1 MRARSRAIRML
12 FNSIDFALFLIISLA
27 LYHGLRGWPTLQ
39 KVGLLACS
47 YWFYGQWNWMYLG
60 LILFSTVLDYR
71 IGLGLTRVRNPR
83 RLIVFSLV
91 VNLGLLAFF
100 KYANFLIANWNG
112 AATLLGMDWQFTALD
127 VLLPVGISFYTFQS
141 LSYTLDVYR
150 GVSPPRQSLLDY
162 ALFVAFWPQLVAGPI
177 VRDTEFFSELD
188 RQPRPDWAQI
198 QRGLSLMAFGY
209 LKKVVLADNLA
220 VWVDPVFDGTLANP
234 DAWITLRAIYA
245 FAFQIY
251 FDFSGYTDIA
261 IGAALL
267 MGFRFPQNFDHPY
280 TAQTI
285 QDFWRRWHM
294 TLSRWL
300 RDYLYI
306 SLGGNRGSAGRT
318 RINLMLTMLLGGL
331 WHGASWNFVIWGG
344 LHGAYLAV
352 ERVLMTRLPGLFQ
365 SGRVASLVRTVV
377 SFQLVCVAWVF
388 FRAADF
394 DRAMA
399 IFADLAGDWTAP
411 EESVAYGLL
420 ALALLWVIHALS
432 AWGRWLERVS
442 SSRGPVFVLVIT
454 GVALAMIWFAPT
466 QSSPFIYFQ
475 F

>member
-1 MRARSRAIRML
+1 
-12 FNSIDFALFLIISLA
+12 
-27 LYHGLRGWPTLQ
+27 
-39 KVGLLACS
+39 
-47 YWFYGQWNWMYLG
+47 
-60 LILFSTVLDYR
+60 
-71 IGLGLTRVRNPR
+71 
-83 RLIVFSLV
+83 
-91 VNLGLLAFF
+91 
-100 KYANFLIANWNG
+100 
-112 AATLLGMDWQFTALD
+112 
-127 VLLPVGISFYTFQS
+127 
-141 LSYTLDVYR
+141 
-150 GVSPPRQSLLDY
+150 
-162 ALFVAFWPQLVAGPI
+162 
-177 VRDTEFFSELD
+177 
-188 RQPRPDWAQI
+188 
-198 QRGLSLMAFGY
+198 
-209 LKKVVLADNLA
+209 

-234 DAWITLRAIYA
+234 DAWITLRAVYA

-318 RINLMLTMLLGGL
+318 RINLMLTML
-331 WHGASWNFVIWGG
+331 FVIWGG
-344 LHGAYLAV
+344 LHGLYLAV
-352 ERVLMTRLPGLFQ
+352 ERVLMTRLPGLFGG
-365 SGRVASLVRTVV
+365 GRLGSWLRVFV

-394 DRAMA
+394 DRALSV
-399 IFADLAGDWTAP
+399 FAALSGDWTMP
-411 EESVAYGLL
+411 EESVVYGLL
-420 ALALLWVIHALS
+420 ALALLWVVHALS

-442 SSRGPVFVLVIT
+442 SSRGPLFVLVIT